1 MVFVSWPTTS
11 RWTTCAPRPIWR
23 STGSACGWR
32 RRSTAKCRCAPS
44 PRPSPPARPRNSS
57 TKPWRS
63 AACPMERWIWTFWS
77 PSASATVSLHGKR
90 LWDRYPAFAMSEETF
105 AAFPYRLMSYDTLAG
120 YEAIHIK
127 LCIRTESPLLNS
139 LNDRIEAIDPNLLEH
154 YAAGAA
160 VGFWLSNFGTVDGLV
175 SPLASLRSPGYH
187 PVNWQW
193 QERPWCYTFF

>member
-1 MVFVSWPTTS
+1 
-11 RWTTCAPRPIWR
+11 
-23 STGSACGWR
+23 
-32 RRSTAKCRCAPS
+32 
-44 PRPSPPARPRNSS
+44 
-57 TKPWRS
+57 
-63 AACPMERWIWTFWS
+63 
-77 PSASATVSLHGKR
+77 
-90 LWDRYPAFAMSEETF
+90 MSEETF

-127 LCIRTESPLLNS
+127 LFIRIESPLLNS

-187 PVNWQW
+187 PVN
-193 QERPWCYTFF
+193 

>member
-1 MVFVSWPTTS
+1 MNNVCPKTNLEKHWKRLRMTTTVDGQVSVRAIAKTFASGKTEKLVYQ
-11 RWTTCAPRPIWR
+11 TLAE
-23 STGSACGWR
+23 CGLPNGKVNMNILIAIGF
-32 RRSTAKCRCAPS
+32 SHC
-44 PRPSPPARPRNSS
+44 
-57 TKPWRS
+57 
-63 AACPMERWIWTFWS
+63 I
-77 PSASATVSLHGKR
+77 VSLHGKR

-193 QERPWCYTFF
+193 QERPWCYTFFSVLGLGSL